1 MRDGIRGA
9 PGVDFSAEDVRGRFP
24 DDEVEIRPLER
35 PPEAEIPVPGSKSV
49 TNRALIIAA
58 LADGESI
65 LENPLLSDD
74 SFHLM
79 KSLHDLGFEV
89 RVEGERVRI
98 SGRRGIIPRRSVEVF
113 AGNAGTAARFLP
125 PMLALGEGP
134 YFVDGVPRMR
144 ERPVGDL
151 VDAMRSLGASVGY
164 AGEGGRFPLV
174 VEGGGIRGGKARVE
188 GGKSSQFLSGVMMS
202 SPHADTAVELEVSGG
217 LVSRPYIGITMDVMR
232 SFGVEVEERGG
243 RFAIEPSKY
252 RAREYAVEP
261 DASGASYF
269 LAAAALSGGRVRV
282 PGLGRGSKQ
291 GDLRFAEILRSMGC
305 EVEIS
310 EEYVE
315 VRGAGRLSGV
325 RADMNEISDTF
336 ITLAAI
342 APFAEGE
349 TVITNIEH
357 TRHQETDRISAVA
370 TELSRLGVEVEER
383 RDGLTVYPGVISP
396 ALVETYDDHRIAMAF
411 SLVGLMAPGVRI
423 SNPAC
428 VSKTMPDYFD
438 RLELLRRPSDA
449 AMLSSRPTRA

>member
-1 MRDGIRGA
+1 
-9 PGVDFSAEDVRGRFP
+9 
-24 DDEVEIRPLER
+24 
-35 PPEAEIPVPGSKSV
+35 
-49 TNRALIIAA
+49 
-58 LADGESI
+58 
-65 LENPLLSDD
+65 
-74 SFHLM
+74 
-79 KSLHDLGFEV
+79 
-89 RVEGERVRI
+89 
-98 SGRRGIIPRRSVEVF
+98 
-113 AGNAGTAARFLP
+113 
-125 PMLALGEGP
+125 
-134 YFVDGVPRMR
+134 
-144 ERPVGDL
+144 
-151 VDAMRSLGASVGY
+151 
-164 AGEGGRFPLV
+164 
-174 VEGGGIRGGKARVE
+174 
-188 GGKSSQFLSGVMMS
+188 
-202 SPHADTAVELEVSGG
+202 
-217 LVSRPYIGITMDVMR
+217 MR